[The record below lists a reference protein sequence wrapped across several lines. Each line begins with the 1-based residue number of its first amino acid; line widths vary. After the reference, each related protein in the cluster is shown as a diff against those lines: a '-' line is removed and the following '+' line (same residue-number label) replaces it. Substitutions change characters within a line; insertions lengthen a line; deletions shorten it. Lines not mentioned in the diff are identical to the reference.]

1 MVQALARHP
10 GGTLDRWQKISE
22 FVVTRNESEVK
33 AMVYKHQSALPSEEL
48 CIQAGVIR
56 SHGGKLPKS
65 TAAAWEPPNKQEPK
79 GTVVVESQVDKMIM
93 PKYLRWV
100 IQVDEWSVNQQKALE
115 AALKKYPASDKVSTL
130 ATQQLMELSVSD
142 HECWCRRGGTTSQLM
157 LVKLESKS

>member
-1 MVQALARHP
+1 MV
-10 GGTLDRWQKISE
+10 
-22 FVVTRNESEVK
+22 
-33 AMVYKHQSALPSEEL
+33 
-48 CIQAGVIR
+48 
-56 SHGGKLPKS
+56 
-65 TAAAWEPPNKQEPK
+65 
-79 GTVVVESQVDKMIM
+79 M

-142 HECWCRRGGTTSQLM
+142 HECWCRRGGITSQLM